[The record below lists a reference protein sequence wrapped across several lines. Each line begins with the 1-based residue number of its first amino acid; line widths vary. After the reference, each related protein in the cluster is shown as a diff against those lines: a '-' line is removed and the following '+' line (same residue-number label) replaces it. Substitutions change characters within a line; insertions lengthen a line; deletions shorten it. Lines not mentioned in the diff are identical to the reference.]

1 MTSKIRFRGATS
13 GFVELAA
20 PDAAGSNTLTLPT
33 GNGTAGQYLQTS
45 GTSGELSWQTVAES
59 AEWVDGTAVSPT
71 GTSSVTFSSIP
82 SNAQAIF
89 LTFDGLSWATT
100 GGYLDIRL
108 GTGGSDETTGY
119 ISKTSYLA
127 APSTISIGGD
137 TAQFRVRIWQDAG
150 TQIYGNLILINQTGN
165 TWTLNGSLTNSQSDS
180 MNNMAGRKTLSGVL
194 DQITFLQSSGNNFDA
209 GTVNIHY
216 ITT

>member
-1 MTSKIRFRGATS
+1 MGTLKLSNSS
-13 GFVELAA
+13 GNFVALTPPSSIAS
-20 PDAAGSNTLTLPT
+20 DVTLTLPNT
-33 GNGTAGQYLQTS
+33 DGDANQYLQTNGS
-45 GTSGELSWQTVAES
+45 GALTWATVAES

-89 LTFDGLSWATT
+89 ISFDGLSWVTT

-137 TAQFRVRIWQDAG
+137 TDRFRVRIWQDAG
-150 TQIYGNLILINQTGN
+150 TQVYGNLLLINQTGN

-180 MNNMAGRKTLSGVL
+180 MNNMAGRKALSGVL
-194 DQITFLQSSGNNFDA
+194 DQITIFQSSGNNFDA
-209 GTVNIHY
+209 GTINIHY

>member
-1 MTSKIRFRGATS
+1 MGLRLKNSS
-13 GFVELAA
+13 GNYVELNA
-20 PDAAGSNTLTLPT
+20 PSSIATDFGLTLPVNDGDS
-33 GNGTAGQYLQTS
+33 GNFLRTDGS
-45 GTSGELSWQTVAES
+45 GTLTWATVAES

-89 LTFDGLSWATT
+89 ISFDGLSWVTT

-150 TQIYGNLILINQTGN
+150 THVYGNLILINQTGN

-209 GTVNIHY
+209 GTINIHY

>member
-1 MTSKIRFRGATS
+1 MALRLNGATS
-13 GFVELAA
+13 GFVELNA
-20 PDAAGSNTLTLPT
+20 PDEAGSNTLTLPD
-33 GNGTAGQYLQTS
+33 GNGTSGQYLQTNGS
-45 GTSGELSWQTVAES
+45 GGLSWATVTES

-71 GTSSVTFSSIP
+71 GTSSVTFGSIP

-89 LTFDGLSWATT
+89 ITFDGLSWATT
-100 GGYLDIRL
+100 GGYLQIRL
-108 GTGGSDETTGY
+108 GTGGSDETSGY

-137 TAQFRVRIWQDAG
+137 TDFFRVRIWQDAG
-150 TQIYGNLILINQTGN
+150 TGVCGNLVLINQTGN
-165 TWTLNGSLTNSQSDS
+165 TWTLNGSLTDSQSNS
-180 MNNMAGRKTLSGVL
+180 MNNMAGRKTLSGTL
-194 DQITFLQSSGNNFDA
+194 DQVTVYQGSGNNFDA